1 MTWNGEERRSENQY
15 EFGRLTQ
22 LVESLAGRFD
32 ALEKDV
38 HGMRD
43 QMNRGKGFIM
53 GALLFAGSAGAAI
66 TAGIQKLFGNSH

>member
-1 MTWNGEERRSENQY
+1 MTWNGDERRAENQY

-22 LVESLAGRFD
+22 LVESLAERFD

-53 GALLFAGSAGAAI
+53 GALLFAGSVGAAI
-66 TAGIQKLFGNSH
+66 TTAIQKLFGNSH